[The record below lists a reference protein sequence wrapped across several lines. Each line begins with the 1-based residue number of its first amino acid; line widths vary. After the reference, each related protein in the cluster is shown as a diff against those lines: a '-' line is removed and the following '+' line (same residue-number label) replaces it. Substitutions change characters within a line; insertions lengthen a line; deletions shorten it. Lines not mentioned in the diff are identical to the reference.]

1 MEPGEKTKNEKT
13 QPPRPW
19 KAQGKEPGKP
29 ALARPPKVAGSRG
42 GGGCASGCPV
52 KNKRTKKKKKP
63 HLCHTH
69 PPSQPQERLTTWDSK
84 SEAVPAPPAGEDP
97 PQEPG
102 PAPPPAPYLPRPSLA
117 PCVAPSSPAHAPFPT
132 RGLTLSQLAF
142 APAPPD
148 RRRLSRLGDFPL
160 QTRASFLPAS
170 PPSPYT
176 HRHTHTAPPRGP
188 PH

>member
-19 KAQGKEPGKP
+19 KAQGKEPGTP
-29 ALARPPKVAGSRG
+29 AFARPPKVAGSQG

-52 KNKRTKKKKKP
+52 KNKRTKKKKQP
-63 HLCHTH
+63 HTH

-84 SEAVPAPPAGEDP
+84 SEAVPEPPAGADP

-102 PAPPPAPYLPRPSLA
+102 PEPPPAPYLPQPSLA
-117 PCVAPSSPAHAPFPT
+117 LCVPSSSPAHAPFPT
-132 RGLTLSQLAF
+132 RGLTLPQLAF

-148 RRRLSRLGDFPL
+148 RRRLSPLGDFPL

-170 PPSPYT
+170 PPSPHT
-176 HRHTHTAPPRGP
+176 NRHTDTAPPRGP